1 VKTPLFVA
9 LSVALVSSAADAKG
23 DWEAVKQGDG
33 IVVSRR
39 EAPGSDILVFRGEGD
54 VDASV
59 AVVAT
64 VIYDTTRAHEW
75 VTDLKESRIIKW
87 TSDDD
92 YIEYDHVGTPF
103 VLKDRDFVSTVKLKV
118 NAAAQWVTFKYKPAA
133 DQAAPEAACCVR
145 GELLDTTFVLT
156 KVSATKTHVLA
167 EVQIDPKGWIPKFV
181 ANWAEADWPD
191 STFRALRQ
199 QVKKSDITVD
209 PHFTALVQ

>member
-1 VKTPLFVA
+1 MKLSLAMLVA
-9 LSVALVSSAADAKG
+9 MAVSVTADASE
-23 DWEAVKQGDG
+23 WETVKQADG

-39 EAPGSDILVFRGEGD
+39 EVPGSDILLFRGEGD

-87 TSDDD
+87 TSDDT
-92 YIEYDHVGTPF
+92 YVEYDQVGTPF
-103 VLKDRDFVSTVKLKV
+103 VLKDRDFVSTVKLKI
-118 NAAAQWVTFKYKPAA
+118 NAQAQWVTFKYKPTT
-133 DQAAPEAACCVR
+133 DTTVPEASCCVR
-145 GELLDTTFVLT
+145 GELLDTTFILT

-167 EVQIDPKGWIPKFV
+167 EVQIDPKGWIPTFV

-191 STFRALRQ
+191 STFRALRL
-199 QVKKSDITVD
+199 QVKKPDITID
-209 PHFTALVQ
+209 PHFLSVQQ